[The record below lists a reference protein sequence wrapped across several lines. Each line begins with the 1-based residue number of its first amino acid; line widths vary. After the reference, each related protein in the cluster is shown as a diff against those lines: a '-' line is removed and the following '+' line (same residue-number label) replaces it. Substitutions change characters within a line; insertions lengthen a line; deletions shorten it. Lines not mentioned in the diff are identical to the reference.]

1 MSVKAL
7 VNPQILIWARES
19 ANMSLEEAAKA
30 PNVSA
35 ERLASW
41 ESGEDYPTLNQA
53 KKLAKKYQRAFS
65 LFYLSEIPSDFTP
78 IKDFRSS
85 GGAYSSALIFFIRE
99 VETKVNWLRDL
110 MISENQPVNK
120 LVGHNTLADGVD
132 AVAKSIRQALSLDER
147 FSYEKGSYRFTIE
160 QCELNGIN
168 VLRAGSYH
176 SHAPVDPNEVRGFTI
191 ADSYAPF
198 VFINSRDSD
207 EANLFTLVHE
217 LAHIWI
223 KETGVSNLVEIDFRT
238 PVPGSGVERIE
249 VFCNQV
255 AAKALMPDDLIR
267 NSFSGLSWESRA
279 YEQERKRF
287 GVSKLALA
295 YKLLYLELWT
305 AREFNSWKAHYN
317 LSIQN
322 NNQSKPSSGGDYY
335 RNMLV
340 RNGKMFSSLVI
351 NLYSVGALSGS
362 TASGLLNIKLNNL
375 KEYQARFT

>member
-7 VNPQILIWARES
+7 VNPEMLIWARET

-30 PNVSA
+30 PNVSI
-35 ERLASW
+35 ERLVSW
-41 ESGEDYPTLNQA
+41 ENGEDYPTLNQA

-65 LFYLSEIPSDFTP
+65 LFYLSEIPTDFTP

-99 VETKVNWLRDL
+99 VETKVNWLKDL
-110 MISENQPVNK
+110 MISENQPANPYVGSSK
-120 LVGHNTLADGVD
+120 LSDGVD
-132 AVAKSIRQALSLDER
+132 AVAKSMRQALSLDER
-147 FSYEKGSYRFTIE
+147 FGSEKGAYRFTIE
-160 QCELNGIN
+160 KCELNGIN
-168 VLRAGSYH
+168 VLRAGSYN
-176 SHAPVDPNEVRGFTI
+176 SHTPVDPNEVRGFTI
-191 ADSYAPF
+191 ADSHAPF

-207 EANLFTLVHE
+207 EANLFTLIHE

-238 PVPGSGVERIE
+238 PIPDSGVNRIE

-255 AAKALMPDDLIR
+255 AAKALMPDDLTR
-267 NSFSGLSWESRA
+267 NTFNGLSWEGRV

-295 YKLLYLELWT
+295 YKLLSLGLWSPRDF
-305 AREFNSWKAHYN
+305 ASWKARYD
-317 LSIQN
+317 LSIRN
-322 NNQSKPSSGGDYY
+322 NTETKKSSGGDYY

-340 RNGKMFSSLVI
+340 RNGRMFSALVI
-351 NLYSVGALSGS
+351 NLYSVGALNGS
-362 TASGLLNIKLNNL
+362 SASSLLNIKLNNL
-375 KEYQARFT
+375 KEYQARLT